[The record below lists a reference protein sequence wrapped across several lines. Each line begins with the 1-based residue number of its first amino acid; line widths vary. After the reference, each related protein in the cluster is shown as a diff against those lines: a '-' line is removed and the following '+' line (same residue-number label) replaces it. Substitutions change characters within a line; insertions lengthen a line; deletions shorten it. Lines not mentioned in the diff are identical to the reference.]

1 MKTNIISLANKSNL
15 KICKFVNLKMENRIT
30 LKMVICVLGGA
41 MLMLCSACK
50 RETIYPTHP
59 QPNWQVVSDVDMR
72 YSMTIVG
79 ALPEH
84 LIADADTAD
93 LIGAFVVVHAEG
105 SDYSEYSDNSDTLC
119 CGLTRLTAIPIDN
132 DNDNDNGTSSPL
144 RAFLYI
150 TLPTGIED
158 DCRIIL
164 RYYATRTRY
173 LYQSEAALPFQSDAI
188 IGNISDPYEFP
199 FGEPR

>member
-1 MKTNIISLANKSNL
+1 MANRLN
-15 KICKFVNLKMENRIT
+15 

-50 RETIYPTHP
+50 RETVYPTHP
-59 QPNWQVVSDVDMR
+59 QPNWQVVSNVDMR

-93 LIGAFVVVHAEG
+93 LIGAFVVAKTEN
-105 SDYSEYSDNSDTLC
+105 SNRSDTLC
-119 CGLTRLTAIPIDN
+119 CGLTRLTAIPDGN
-132 DNDNDNGTSSPL
+132 EGNGTSSSLL

-150 TLPTGIED
+150 TLPTGVDD

-164 RYYATRTRY
+164 RYYATRTQY
-173 LYQSEAALPFQSDAI
+173 LYQSESTVSFQSDAI
-188 IGNISDPYEFP
+188 IGNISDPYEFS
-199 FGEPR
+199 FGVPQ

>member
-1 MKTNIISLANKSNL
+1 MKTNIISLAFISL
-15 KICKFVNLKMENRIT
+15 LFLSSCKH
-30 LKMVICVLGGA
+30 
-41 MLMLCSACK
+41 
-50 RETIYPTHP
+50 ETIYPTHP

-93 LIGAFVVVHAEG
+93 LIGAFVVTHSEG

-119 CGLTRLTAIPIDN
+119 CGLTRLTAIPLN
-132 DNDNDNGTSSPL
+132 SPSPSGEGAGGGVEAGTSSSF

-150 TLPTGIED
+150 TLPTGVDD

-199 FGEPR
+199 FGEPQ

>member
-1 MKTNIISLANKSNL
+1 MKTNIISLAFISL
-15 KICKFVNLKMENRIT
+15 LFL
-30 LKMVICVLGGA
+30 
-41 MLMLCSACK
+41 SSCK
-50 RETIYPTHP
+50 RETLYPTHP

-93 LIGAFVVVHAEG
+93 LIGAFVVGHSEG
-105 SDYSEYSDNSDTLC
+105 ADYSSDNPDTLC
-119 CGLTRLTAIPIDN
+119 CGLTRLTAIPLN
-132 DNDNDNGTSSPL
+132 SPSPSGEGAGVGAEAGTSSPL

-150 TLPTGIED
+150 TLPTGVED

-164 RYYATRTRY
+164 RYYATRTQY

-188 IGNISDPYEFP
+188 IGNISDPYEFSFRNTP
-199 FGEPR
+199 L

>member
-1 MKTNIISLANKSNL
+1 
-15 KICKFVNLKMENRIT
+15 
-30 LKMVICVLGGA
+30 
-41 MLMLCSACK
+41 MLCSACK
-50 RETIYPTHP
+50 HETVYPTHP

-84 LIADADTAD
+84 LIIDADTAD
-93 LIGAFVVVHAEG
+93 LIGAFVVAKTEN
-105 SDYSEYSDNSDTLC
+105 SNRSDTLC
-119 CGLTRLTAIPIDN
+119 CGLTRLTAIPLN
-132 DNDNDNGTSSPL
+132 SPSPSGEGAGGGVEAGTSSPL

-150 TLPTGIED
+150 TLPTGVDD

-188 IGNISDPYEFP
+188 IGNISAPYEFP
-199 FGEPR
+199 FGEPQ

>member
-1 MKTNIISLANKSNL
+1 MKTNIISLAFISL
-15 KICKFVNLKMENRIT
+15 LFL
-30 LKMVICVLGGA
+30 
-41 MLMLCSACK
+41 SSCK

-93 LIGAFVVVHAEG
+93 LIAAFVVAKTEN
-105 SDYSEYSDNSDTLC
+105 SNRSDTLC
-119 CGLTRLTAIPIDN
+119 CGLTRLTAIPQN
-132 DNDNDNGTSSPL
+132 SSSLSGEGDGGETGIASLL
-144 RAFLYI
+144 RAFLYV
-150 TLPTGIED
+150 TLPTGATD

-164 RYYATRTRY
+164 RYYATRTQY
-173 LYQSEAALPFQSDAI
+173 LYQSDVSISFQSDAI
-188 IGNISDPYEFP
+188 IGNITDPYEIP
-199 FGEPR
+199 FGNPL